1 VRLCREKLEFID
13 LSETAMSIDGLPA
26 IRRWRLARGYLI
38 ALVLSLIF
46 LALTAYHSAATLLT
60 RLEETSVMRAASG
73 AAISGRIG
81 IEVAAFLLTQL
92 ALHAAFAAAAWGLAV
107 ASGVIWPEVR
117 EKLGRMVVGWFS
129 LLATAT
135 IAYNAYWYP
144 RTLMGAYYNDIV
156 AINVGPW
163 PLGRIIYLGV
173 AGCGIAVL
181 TAALWKKSRRLVLF
195 RSVRR
200 AGIVLLIAGA
210 GVATAIWAASS
221 PHYNGSVGG
230 RPPHVIILGIDSLRL
245 EHLQRYGGTGTT
257 PNLDVFLTDADLLRD
272 TTTPAARTF
281 SSWTAI
287 LTGRSPTVTGARF
300 NLAARSSVAAN
311 PTIGDVLRSE
321 GYRTV
326 YSTDEVRFANIDES
340 FGFDQVIAPRIGA
353 SDFLI
358 GTYNELPLATVVVNT
373 RLGQWLFPFSHA
385 NRGVASMFRPETYLD
400 RVERELSFDAPTLF
414 IAHLTAAHWPY
425 FVSDTPFGIS
435 NPDGSGE
442 HPLYHVGLETADE
455 MFGQMVDLL
464 RRKGALD
471 NAVVVVL
478 SDHGE
483 AFGLPGDTP
492 FGENNAFFIEG
503 LRAPIKMKDHGH
515 GQSVLSP
522 SQYKVLLGFRSF
534 GSHNAF
540 SSSGREWNL
549 PVTVED
555 IAPTILGL
563 LDTLGDPLNATGR
576 SLAPLLRGDTSAS
589 PELAMDRVRYTET
602 DLSVLPAPGGGVD
615 EAATARQN
623 SMFFNVD
630 YSTGRLEISKRYEPL
645 AIAFKERAAFTRNQL
660 LAALPAGPY
669 AHQYLLFD
677 LTTGNG
683 QLLLGPPGA
692 DQRDAQRLWN
702 ALHTHFDGELK
713 PAVAVTRDDWA
724 RIDQEWRDFLH
735 TYERQQVA
743 RPPSS
748 SAEPAAAA
756 GLSPGDSSSRS

>member
-1 VRLCREKLEFID
+1 MSGKTEFID
-13 LSETAMSIDGLPA
+13 LAETAMSVEDSLG

-38 ALVLSLIF
+38 ALALSLIF

-73 AAISGRIG
+73 AAVSGRIG
-81 IEVAAFLLTQL
+81 IEVASFLLAQL

-107 ASGVIWPEVR
+107 ASGVIWPELR

-163 PLGRIIYLGV
+163 PIGRVIYLGV
-173 AGCGIAVL
+173 AVCGIAVL
-181 TAALWKKSRRLVLF
+181 TAALWKKSLWLVPF
-195 RSVRR
+195 RSARR
-200 AGIVLLIAGA
+200 AALALVVTGA

-221 PHYNGSVGG
+221 PQYNGSVGA

-245 EHLQRYGGTGTT
+245 EHLQRYGGTGST
-257 PNLDVFLTDADLLRD
+257 PNLDAFLADADLLRD

-311 PTIGDVLRSE
+311 PTIGDVLRSR

-340 FGFDQVIAPRIGA
+340 FGFDQVISPRIGA

-358 GTYNELPLATVVVNT
+358 GTYNELPLASVVVNT
-373 RLGQWLFPFSHA
+373 RVGQWLFPFSYA
-385 NRGVASMFRPETYLD
+385 NRGVASMFRPETYIG
-400 RVERELSFDAPTLF
+400 RVERELSFDAPTLL

-425 FVSDTPFGIS
+425 YVSDTPFGVS
-435 NPDGSGE
+435 KPDGSGE

-455 MFGQMVDLL
+455 MFGQMVALL
-464 RRKGALD
+464 RRKGALE

-483 AFGLPGDTP
+483 AFGLPTDTP
-492 FGENNAFFIEG
+492 FGENNTPFIEG
-503 LRAPIKMKDHGH
+503 LRAPLEMKDHGH

-534 GSHNAF
+534 GRQGEF
-540 SSSGREWNL
+540 KSSGREWSL

-555 IAPTILGL
+555 IAPTILDL
-563 LDTLGDPLNATGR
+563 LHTQGDPLHATGR
-576 SLAPLLRGDTSAS
+576 SIAPLLRGDISVG
-589 PELAMDRVRYTET
+589 PEFAMDRVRYTET
-602 DLSVLPAPGGGVD
+602 DLSVLPSPGGGVD

-623 SMFFNVD
+623 AMFFNVD
-630 YSTGRLEISKRYEPL
+630 YLTGRLEISKRFEPL
-645 AIAFKERAAFTRNQL
+645 AIAFKERAAFTKTHL

-692 DQRDAQRLWN
+692 DQGDAQRLWN
-702 ALHTHFDGELK
+702 ALHTYFDGELK

-724 RIDQEWRDFLH
+724 RIDQEWREFLH
-735 TYERQQVA
+735 THESRQVA
-743 RPPSS
+743 APPGSF
-748 SAEPAAAA
+748 AEPAAAA
-756 GLSPGDSSSRS
+756 GSRGLDAGGRG